1 MKNLSKIFAGFLALF
16 LLMNCTS
23 QKPDYAKLHRQWML
37 VEFKNFSKD
46 FLVKNKANLDL
57 SATKSPKNQYN
68 AFMGC
73 NRMFMTA
80 DFQAGGRAEFSKV
93 NSTMMLCQE
102 NMELEMAFA
111 TELPKMKHYKIDGHF
126 LTLSAENGEKMKFI
140 AADWD

>member
-1 MKNLSKIFAGFLALF
+1 
-16 LLMNCTS
+16 
-23 QKPDYAKLHRQWML
+23 ML